1 MGYGH
6 PMGDGASA
14 VVRLAPPEP
23 PLGDEVLRLV
33 PLEERHLAAMRALGD
48 DADVARFTW
57 VRSPLTDETARA
69 WIERYV
75 AGWQDGTL
83 GGFAIEGR
91 GDGAFLGFAAL
102 VRFDPEAGETELGYI
117 VAPAARGRGVAVRAI
132 GLLTDWCLG
141 GLGLARVELR
151 IDVVNEP
158 SLRVAEKLGF
168 VREGVLRS
176 MSFKDGRRAD
186 LAVYSR
192 LPGDAKSS

>member
-1 MGYGH
+1 VGYGH
-6 PMGDGASA
+6 AMGDGGSA
-14 VVRLAPPEP
+14 VDRLAPPEP
-23 PLGDEVLRLV
+23 TLGDDVLRLV
-33 PLEERHLAAMRALGD
+33 PLEERHAAPMRELGD

-57 VRSPLTDETARA
+57 VRAPLTDESARA
-69 WIERYV
+69 WVDRYV

-91 GDGAFLGFAAL
+91 DDGAFLGFAAL
-102 VRFDPEAGETELGYI
+102 VRFDPEARETELGYI

-132 GLLTDWCLG
+132 ALLTEWCLD

-151 IDVVNEP
+151 IDVVNGP
-158 SLRVAEKLGF
+158 SLGVAERLGF

-176 MSFKDGRRAD
+176 MHFKDGRRTD

-192 LPGDAKSS
+192 LPGEP

>member
-1 MGYGH
+1 MGEG
-6 PMGDGASA
+6 GSA

-23 PLGDEVLRLV
+23 PLGDDVLRLV
-33 PLEERHLAAMRALGD
+33 PLEERHAAPMRDLGD

-57 VRSPLTDETARA
+57 VRAPLTDESARA
-69 WIERYV
+69 WVERYV

-91 GDGAFLGFAAL
+91 EDGAFLGFAAL
-102 VRFDPEAGETELGYI
+102 VRFDPEGREAELGYI

-132 GLLTDWCLG
+132 GLLTGWCLD

-151 IDVVNEP
+151 IDVVNGP
-158 SLRVAEKLGF
+158 SLGVAERLGF

-176 MSFKDGRRAD
+176 MHFKDGRRTD

-192 LPGDAKSS
+192 LPGDP